1 MDAQLAEEKLVALQ
15 HRSCAKSSPA
25 NSLFV
30 YAMGVKMAK
39 WMLAAR
45 KADFDAIAQKFHISP
60 VLARILRNRDLVTEQ
75 EIDRFLNGTLADLHD
90 PSLLKGMQEAGQ
102 CLFQKIGQRV
112 KIRIIGDYDVDG
124 VCSAYILLRGLRLLG
139 ADVDTV
145 IPHRMKDGYGLTDH
159 LIEQAKED
167 GIDTIL
173 TCDNGIAAADQI
185 CLANTCGMTVV
196 VTDHHE
202 VPYEEQEGERIYRL
216 PPAAV
221 VIDPKQEDC
230 PYPYKQIC
238 GAVVAYKLIR
248 YLFREAQ
255 KIHWAGQAGE
265 PVDEQAA
272 QALLQELLSFTALA
286 TVCDVMELRDENRIL
301 VREGL
306 KEMAKTT
313 NYGLKALLQVND
325 LYGKPLTPYHAGFV
339 IGPCLNATGRLDTAK
354 RALEL
359 FDASSIEEAA
369 LIASDL
375 KSMNES
381 RKQMT
386 EDGVKLATQ
395 QVEQELSGDDILVVY
410 LPDCHE
416 SLAGII
422 AGRIREKYHRPVF
435 VLTSAEEGVKGSG
448 RSIEAYSMYEEMN
461 KVKELFARFGGHRQ
475 AAGLTLAAEDGFSDA
490 QLADRFRKALN
501 ANSTLKSEDFE
512 EVVHI
517 DVPLPLKLADRN
529 FLAELEKL
537 EPFGTGN
544 PKPLFA
550 RKQISI
556 LSMAKLGKTGKFR
569 RIRIADE
576 QGNPYQ
582 AVYFG
587 DGEEM
592 DRYLMQK
599 YGEERLIQG
608 FRGGLMQGQME
619 ISIVYSPQINSYNGR
634 ESIQIL
640 IQYYQ

>member
-1 MDAQLAEEKLVALQ
+1 
-15 HRSCAKSSPA
+15 
-25 NSLFV
+25 
-30 YAMGVKMAK
+30 MAK

-102 CLFQKIGQRV
+102 CLFQKIGQKV

-145 IPHRMKDGYGLTDH
+145 IPHRMKDGYGLNDH

-185 CLANTCGMTVV
+185 RLANTCGMTVI

-255 KIHWAGQAGE
+255 KIHWTGQAGE

-359 FDASSIEEAA
+359 FDAPSIEEAA

-395 QVEQELSGDDILVVY
+395 QVEQELFGDDILVVY

-422 AGRIREKYHRPVF
+422 AGRIREKYHKPVF

-475 AAGLTLAAEDGFSDA
+475 AAGLTLAAEDGFSDE

-517 DVPLPLKLADRN
+517 DVPLPLQLADRN

-556 LSMAKLGKTGKFR
+556 LSVAKLGKTGKYR

-599 YGEERLIQG
+599 YGEERLMHS

-640 IQYYQ
+640 IRYYQ

>member
-1 MDAQLAEEKLVALQ
+1 
-15 HRSCAKSSPA
+15 
-25 NSLFV
+25 
-30 YAMGVKMAK
+30 MGVEMAK

-139 ADVDTV
+139 AAVDTV
-145 IPHRMKDGYGLTDH
+145 IPHRMKDGYGLNDH

-185 CLANTCGMTVV
+185 RLANTCGMTVV

-255 KIHWAGQAGE
+255 KIHWTGQAGE

-359 FDASSIEEAA
+359 FDAPSIEEAA

-422 AGRIREKYHRPVF
+422 AGRIREKYHKPVF

-517 DVPLPLKLADRN
+517 DVPLPLQLADRN

-569 RIRIADE
+569 RIRITDE

-634 ESIQIL
+634 ENIQIL

>member
-1 MDAQLAEEKLVALQ
+1 
-15 HRSCAKSSPA
+15 
-25 NSLFV
+25 
-30 YAMGVKMAK
+30 MGVEMAK

-145 IPHRMKDGYGLTDH
+145 IPHRMKDGYGLNDH

-185 CLANTCGMTVV
+185 RLANTCGMTVV

-202 VPYEEQEGERIYRL
+202 VPYEEQEGERIYWL

-255 KIHWAGQAGE
+255 KIHWTGWDGE

-359 FDASSIEEAA
+359 FDAPSIEEAA

-422 AGRIREKYHRPVF
+422 AGRIREKYHKPVF

-475 AAGLTLAAEDGFSDA
+475 AAGLTLAAEDGFSDV

>member
-1 MDAQLAEEKLVALQ
+1 
-15 HRSCAKSSPA
+15 
-25 NSLFV
+25 
-30 YAMGVKMAK
+30 MAK
-39 WMLAAR
+39 WMLAAK

-75 EIDRFLNGTLADLHD
+75 EIDGFLNGTLADLHD

-139 ADVDTV
+139 AAVDTV
-145 IPHRMKDGYGLTDH
+145 IPHRMKDGYGLNDH
-159 LIEQAKED
+159 LIEQAKDD

-185 CLANTCGMTVV
+185 CLANICGMTVI

-230 PYPYKQIC
+230 PYPYKHIC

-255 KIHWAGQAGE
+255 KIHWTGQAGE

-286 TVCDVMELRDENRIL
+286 TVCDVMELRDENRIM

-359 FDASSIEEAA
+359 FDAPSIEEAA

-422 AGRIREKYHRPVF
+422 AGRIREKYHKPVF

-517 DVPLPLKLADRN
+517 DVPLPLQLADRN

-599 YGEERLIQG
+599 YGEERLMHS

>member
-1 MDAQLAEEKLVALQ
+1 MAA
-15 HRSCAKSSPA
+15 
-25 NSLFV
+25 SLFRS
-30 YAMGVKMAK
+30 MGVEMAK

-124 VCSAYILLRGLRLLG
+124 VCSSYILLRGLRLLG

-145 IPHRMKDGYGLTDH
+145 IPHRMKDGYGLNDH

-185 CLANTCGMTVV
+185 RLANTCGMTVV

-255 KIHWAGQAGE
+255 KIHWTGRDGE
-265 PVDEQAA
+265 PVDEQAV

-422 AGRIREKYHRPVF
+422 AGRIREKYHKPVF

-599 YGEERLIQG
+599 YGEERLMQG
-608 FRGGLMQGQME
+608 YRGGLMQGQME

>member
-1 MDAQLAEEKLVALQ
+1 
-15 HRSCAKSSPA
+15 
-25 NSLFV
+25 
-30 YAMGVKMAK
+30 MGVEMAK

-60 VLARILRNRDLVTEQ
+60 VLARILRNRNLVTEQ
-75 EIDRFLNGTLADLHD
+75 EIDGFLNGTLADLHD

-145 IPHRMKDGYGLTDH
+145 IPHRMKDGYGLNDH

-185 CLANTCGMTVV
+185 RLANTCGMTVI

-255 KIHWAGQAGE
+255 KIHWTGWDGE
-265 PVDEQAA
+265 PVDEQAV

-422 AGRIREKYHRPVF
+422 AGRIREKYHKPVF

-599 YGEERLIQG
+599 YGEERLMHS

>member
-1 MDAQLAEEKLVALQ
+1 MAA
-15 HRSCAKSSPA
+15 
-25 NSLFV
+25 SLFRS
-30 YAMGVKMAK
+30 MGVEMAK

-102 CLFQKIGQRV
+102 CLFQKIGQKV

-139 ADVDTV
+139 AAVDTV
-145 IPHRMKDGYGLTDH
+145 IPHRMKDGYGLNDH

-185 CLANTCGMTVV
+185 CLANTCGMTVI

-255 KIHWAGQAGE
+255 KIHWTGQTGE

-325 LYGKPLTPYHAGFV
+325 LFGKPLTPYHAGFV

-359 FDASSIEEAA
+359 FDAPSIEEAA

-422 AGRIREKYHRPVF
+422 AGRIREKYHKPVF

-517 DVPLPLKLADRN
+517 DVPLPLQLADRN

-569 RIRIADE
+569 RIRITDE

>member
-1 MDAQLAEEKLVALQ
+1 
-15 HRSCAKSSPA
+15 
-25 NSLFV
+25 
-30 YAMGVKMAK
+30 MAK

-145 IPHRMKDGYGLTDH
+145 IPHRMKDGYGLNDH

-185 CLANTCGMTVV
+185 RLANTCGMTVI

-255 KIHWAGQAGE
+255 KIHWTGQAGE
-265 PVDEQAA
+265 PVDEQAV

>member
-1 MDAQLAEEKLVALQ
+1 MVA
-15 HRSCAKSSPA
+15 AK
-25 NSLFV
+25 
-30 YAMGVKMAK
+30 
-39 WMLAAR
+39 
-45 KADFDAIAQKFHISP
+45 KADFNAIAQKFHISP
-60 VLARILRNRDLVTEQ
+60 VLARILRNRDLVTEE

-90 PSLLKGMQEAGQ
+90 PSWLKGMREAAQ
-102 CLFQKIGQRV
+102 CIFQKIGQKA

-124 VCSAYILLRGLRLLG
+124 VCSSYILLRGLRLLG

-145 IPHRMKDGYGLTDH
+145 IPHRMKDGYGLNDH

-185 CLANTCGMTVV
+185 RLANIYGMTVI

-202 VPYEEQEGERIYRL
+202 VPYEEQDGERVYRL
-216 PPAAV
+216 PEAIA

-238 GAVVAYKLIR
+238 GAVVAYKLIQ
-248 YLFREAQ
+248 YLLGEAQ
-255 KIHWAGQAGE
+255 NSGWIGQDGE
-265 PVDEQAA
+265 TVSKEASQE
-272 QALLQELLSFTALA
+272 LMQELLSFTALA

-325 LYGKPLTPYHAGFV
+325 LYGKPLSPYHAGFV

-359 FDASSIEEAA
+359 FDAPSLEEAA
-369 LIASDL
+369 MLAADL

-386 EDGVKLATQ
+386 EDGVKLASQ
-395 QVEQELSGDDILVVY
+395 QVDHELSEDDILVVY

-422 AGRIREKYHRPVF
+422 AGRIREKYHKPVF

-461 KVKELFARFGGHRQ
+461 KVKELFTRFGGHRQ
-475 AAGLTLAAEDGFSDA
+475 AAGLTLAAEDGFNDE
-490 QLADRFRKALN
+490 QLAERFRKALN
-501 ANSTLKSEDFE
+501 ANSILTDKDFE

-517 DVPLPLKLADRN
+517 DVPLPLQLADRK
-529 FLAELEKL
+529 FLTELEKL
-537 EPFGTGN
+537 EPFGVGN

-556 LSMAKLGKTGKFR
+556 LSMAKLGKTGKYR

-576 QGNPYQ
+576 QGNHYQ

-592 DRYLMQK
+592 DQYLIQK
-599 YGEERLIQG
+599 YGEERLLQSY
-608 FRGGLMQGQME
+608 RGGLIQGQME
-619 ISIVYSPQINSYNGR
+619 ISMVYSPQINSYNGR
-634 ESIQIL
+634 ENIQIL

>member
-1 MDAQLAEEKLVALQ
+1 MAA
-15 HRSCAKSSPA
+15 
-25 NSLFV
+25 SLFRS
-30 YAMGVKMAK
+30 MGVEMAK

-145 IPHRMKDGYGLTDH
+145 IPHRMKDGYGLNDH

-255 KIHWAGQAGE
+255 KIHWTGRGGE

-422 AGRIREKYHRPVF
+422 AGRIREKYHKPVF

-475 AAGLTLAAEDGFSDA
+475 AAGLTLETEDGFSDA

-599 YGEERLIQG
+599 YGEERLMQG
-608 FRGGLMQGQME
+608 YRGGLMQGQME

>member
-1 MDAQLAEEKLVALQ
+1 
-15 HRSCAKSSPA
+15 
-25 NSLFV
+25 
-30 YAMGVKMAK
+30 MGVKMAK

-60 VLARILRNRDLVTEQ
+60 VLARILRNRELVTEQ

-145 IPHRMKDGYGLTDH
+145 IPHRMKDGYGLNDH

-238 GAVVAYKLIR
+238 GAVVVYKLIR

-255 KIHWAGQAGE
+255 KIHWTGRDGE
-265 PVDEQAA
+265 PVDEQAV

-422 AGRIREKYHRPVF
+422 AGRIREKYHKPVF

-608 FRGGLMQGQME
+608 YRGGLMQGQME

>member
-1 MDAQLAEEKLVALQ
+1 
-15 HRSCAKSSPA
+15 
-25 NSLFV
+25 
-30 YAMGVKMAK
+30 MGVKMAK

-145 IPHRMKDGYGLTDH
+145 IPHRMKDGYGLNDH

-185 CLANTCGMTVV
+185 RLANTCGMTVI

-255 KIHWAGQAGE
+255 KIHWTGQAGE
-265 PVDEQAA
+265 PVDEQAV

>member
-1 MDAQLAEEKLVALQ
+1 MAA
-15 HRSCAKSSPA
+15 
-25 NSLFV
+25 SLFRS
-30 YAMGVKMAK
+30 MGVEMAK

-90 PSLLKGMQEAGQ
+90 PSLLKGMREAGQ

-145 IPHRMKDGYGLTDH
+145 IPHRMKDGYGLNDH

-255 KIHWAGQAGE
+255 KIHWTGRNGE

-272 QALLQELLSFTALA
+272 QVLLQELLSFTALA

-395 QVEQELSGDDILVVY
+395 QVEQELSRDDILVVY

-422 AGRIREKYHRPVF
+422 AGRIREKYHKPVF

-475 AAGLTLAAEDGFSDA
+475 AAGLTLETEDGFSDA

-599 YGEERLIQG
+599 YGEERLMQG
-608 FRGGLMQGQME
+608 YRGGLMQGQME

>member
-1 MDAQLAEEKLVALQ
+1 
-15 HRSCAKSSPA
+15 
-25 NSLFV
+25 
-30 YAMGVKMAK
+30 
-39 WMLAAR
+39 
-45 KADFDAIAQKFHISP
+45 
-60 VLARILRNRDLVTEQ
+60 
-75 EIDRFLNGTLADLHD
+75 
-90 PSLLKGMQEAGQ
+90 
-102 CLFQKIGQRV
+102 
-112 KIRIIGDYDVDG
+112 
-124 VCSAYILLRGLRLLG
+124 
-139 ADVDTV
+139 
-145 IPHRMKDGYGLTDH
+145 
-159 LIEQAKED
+159 
-167 GIDTIL
+167 
-173 TCDNGIAAADQI
+173 
-185 CLANTCGMTVV
+185 
-196 VTDHHE
+196 
-202 VPYEEQEGERIYRL
+202 
-216 PPAAV
+216 
-221 VIDPKQEDC
+221 
-230 PYPYKQIC
+230 
-238 GAVVAYKLIR
+238 
-248 YLFREAQ
+248 
-255 KIHWAGQAGE
+255 
-265 PVDEQAA
+265 
-272 QALLQELLSFTALA
+272 
-286 TVCDVMELRDENRIL
+286 
-301 VREGL
+301 
-306 KEMAKTT
+306 
-313 NYGLKALLQVND
+313 
-325 LYGKPLTPYHAGFV
+325 
-339 IGPCLNATGRLDTAK
+339 
-354 RALEL
+354 
-359 FDASSIEEAA
+359 
-369 LIASDL
+369 
-375 KSMNES
+375 MNES

-422 AGRIREKYHRPVF
+422 AGRIREKYHKPVF

-529 FLAELEKL
+529 FLAELERL

-556 LSMAKLGKTGKFR
+556 LFMAKLGKTGKFR

-608 FRGGLMQGQME
+608 YRGGLMQGQME

>member
-1 MDAQLAEEKLVALQ
+1 
-15 HRSCAKSSPA
+15 
-25 NSLFV
+25 
-30 YAMGVKMAK
+30 MGVKMAK

-145 IPHRMKDGYGLTDH
+145 IPHRMKDGYGLNDH

-185 CLANTCGMTVV
+185 RLANTCGMTVV

-255 KIHWAGQAGE
+255 KIHWTGRDGE
-265 PVDEQAA
+265 PVDEQAV
-272 QALLQELLSFTALA
+272 QALLQELLSFMALA

-422 AGRIREKYHRPVF
+422 AGRIREKYHKPVF

-556 LSMAKLGKTGKFR
+556 LSMAKLGKPGKFR

-599 YGEERLIQG
+599 YGEERLMQG
-608 FRGGLMQGQME
+608 YRGGLMQGQME

>member
-1 MDAQLAEEKLVALQ
+1 
-15 HRSCAKSSPA
+15 
-25 NSLFV
+25 
-30 YAMGVKMAK
+30 MAK

-145 IPHRMKDGYGLTDH
+145 IPHRMKDGYGLNDH

-185 CLANTCGMTVV
+185 RLANTCGMTVI

-255 KIHWAGQAGE
+255 KIHWTGRDGE

-422 AGRIREKYHRPVF
+422 AGRIREKYHKPVF

-475 AAGLTLAAEDGFSDA
+475 AAGLTLAAEDGFSDV

-529 FLAELEKL
+529 FLVELEKL

>member
-1 MDAQLAEEKLVALQ
+1 
-15 HRSCAKSSPA
+15 
-25 NSLFV
+25 
-30 YAMGVKMAK
+30 MGVEMAK

-145 IPHRMKDGYGLTDH
+145 IPHRMKDGYGLNDH

-185 CLANTCGMTVV
+185 RLANTCGMTVV

-255 KIHWAGQAGE
+255 KIHWTGRDGE
-265 PVDEQAA
+265 SVDEQAM

-422 AGRIREKYHRPVF
+422 AGRIREKYHKPVF

-501 ANSTLKSEDFE
+501 ANSALKSEDFE

-599 YGEERLIQG
+599 YGEERLMQG
-608 FRGGLMQGQME
+608 YRGGLMQGQME

>member
-1 MDAQLAEEKLVALQ
+1 MAA
-15 HRSCAKSSPA
+15 
-25 NSLFV
+25 SLFRS
-30 YAMGVKMAK
+30 MGVEMAK

-124 VCSAYILLRGLRLLG
+124 VCSVYILLRGLRLLG

-145 IPHRMKDGYGLTDH
+145 IPHRMKDGYGLNDH

-185 CLANTCGMTVV
+185 RLANTCGMTVI

-255 KIHWAGQAGE
+255 KIHWTGWDGE